1 MIRKTTTLIQRIRR
15 KLKRMDERVVLRD
28 DFSRLGGYVQV
39 GRALREMVDSQE
51 LVRLGYGLYAK
62 TTQDDK
68 EGRKAI
74 GSFESL
80 ATEAF
85 VRLGIKVEG
94 YTKENCTELTVH
106 LTQPVS
112 RRISLN
118 DKHTNYKIHHHKV
131 DFSETLRQSKHKHK
145 EANRK
150 QQLNGDIST
159 DDVSFLSSDTIKDA
173 VVDLSRGFKR

>member
-1 MIRKTTTLIQRIRR
+1 MTRKTATLIQRIHR
-15 KLKRMDERVVLRD
+15 KLKRMDERVLLRD

-39 GRALREMVDSQE
+39 GRVLRKMVDSGE

-62 TTQDDK
+62 TSQDTK
-68 EGRKAI
+68 AERKVI

-85 VRLGIKVEG
+85 LRLGIKVNG
-94 YTKENCTELTVH
+94 YTKENRTELTVH
-106 LTQPVS
+106 LAQVVS

-118 DKHTNYKIHHHKV
+118 DKHINYKIHHHKI
-131 DFSETLRQSKHKHK
+131 DFSETLRLSKHNHQQ
-145 EANRK
+145 ANRK
-150 QQLNGDIST
+150 QQINGDIT
-159 DDVSFLSSDTIKDA
+159 TNDISFLSSDTIKDA

>member
-1 MIRKTTTLIQRIRR
+1 MTRKTTTLIQRIRR
-15 KLKRMDERVVLRD
+15 KLKRMDEHVVLRE

-39 GRALREMVDSQE
+39 GRVLREMVDSRE

-62 TTQDDK
+62 TAKDDK
-68 EGRKAI
+68 GGRKVI

-85 VRLGIKVEG
+85 MRLGIKVDG
-94 YTKENCTELTVH
+94 YTKENRTELTVH
-106 LTQPVS
+106 LAKAVS

-131 DFSETLRQSKHKHK
+131 DFSKALKQSKHNHQ
-145 EANRK
+145 ETNRK
-150 QQLNGDIST
+150 QQINGDIAT
-159 DDVSFLSSDTIKDA
+159 DDVSFLSSDTIKNS

>member
-1 MIRKTTTLIQRIRR
+1 MTRKTTTLIQRIRR
-15 KLKRMDERVVLRD
+15 KLKRMDEHVVLRE

-39 GRALREMVDSQE
+39 GRVLRDMVDSRE

-62 TTQDDK
+62 TAEDDK
-68 EGRKAI
+68 GCRKVI

-85 VRLGIKVEG
+85 TRLGIKVDG
-94 YTKENCTELTVH
+94 YTKENRSELTVH
-106 LTQPVS
+106 LTQAVS

-131 DFSETLRQSKHKHK
+131 DFSETLRQSKHNHQ

-150 QQLNGDIST
+150 QQINGDITT
-159 DDVSFLSSDTIKDA
+159 DDVSFLSSETIKDA